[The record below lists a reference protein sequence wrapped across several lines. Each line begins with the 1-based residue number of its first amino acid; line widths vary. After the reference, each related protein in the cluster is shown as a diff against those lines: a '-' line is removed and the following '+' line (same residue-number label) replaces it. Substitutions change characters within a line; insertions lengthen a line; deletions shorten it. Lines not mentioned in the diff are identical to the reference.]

1 MVESIKRGAF
11 SMDGAEWRNVS
22 DHAKEVIAGLLTV
35 NAAQRLTLA
44 SLFSHPWLQPHSA
57 PSVQL
62 HTNRSLR
69 KAGATERAINH
80 TLKAFH
86 EASQAGF
93 ALGDP
98 THAPLARKRRQK
110 KDSTP
115 RSPERDGGRPNRLE
129 LSPGR
134 T

>member
-11 SMDGAEWRNVS
+11 SLSGPEWRSVS
-22 DHAKEVIAGLLTV
+22 EHAKEVIAGLLTV
-35 NAAQRLTLA
+35 NAAQRLTLD
-44 SLFSHPWLQPHSA
+44 SLSRHPWLQPHSA
-57 PSVQL
+57 PSTQL
-62 HTNRSLR
+62 HTNHSLR
-69 KAGATERAINH
+69 KVGATERAINH

-86 EASQAGF
+86 KASQAGF

-110 KDSTP
+110 KDT
-115 RSPERDGGRPNRLE
+115 SPPARAGGGRPNRLE